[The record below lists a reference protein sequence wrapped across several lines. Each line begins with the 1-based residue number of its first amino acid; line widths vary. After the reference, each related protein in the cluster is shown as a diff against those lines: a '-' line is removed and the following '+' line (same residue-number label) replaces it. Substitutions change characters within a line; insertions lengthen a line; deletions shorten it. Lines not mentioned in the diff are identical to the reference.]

1 MRRGRSVRTFVR
13 GKGHDMRIGIV
24 GAGLSG
30 LATAFYVKRA
40 RPDAE
45 LVVFE
50 SNPGPGGAMHTE
62 VIEGFRFEA
71 GPNGFLTN
79 KPDCLQLVQDSGA
92 AEHLLPS
99 SELAR
104 KRYIYT
110 DRLHRMPE
118 SPPLF
123 VKSKL
128 LSWPQKLRMAGEV
141 FVPARRE
148 GPEESLRDFGN
159 RRLGAGFTSVFLD
172 AMSAGI
178 YGSTPDKLSV
188 EAAFPLVVALE
199 REYGGLFRGMIA
211 KRKKEAG
218 PGGVLTSTRGGIST
232 LANHL
237 RGVIQAEWR
246 FSEPVQTVE
255 RAGARFRVTSAAG
268 LTEVDRVVIC
278 ATSYAAAGMV
288 QPLDA
293 ELARR
298 LAAIAYSPIADDF
311 CGAPADPRR
320 AVGQQHFPGPRAAR
334 LQEHSGAARRAAQ
347 PGAREP
353 GRGGVDPH
361 GPRGAGE
368 IDGPHAGRRRDVR
381 QALGPRHPELCAR
394 PHRQREGDL
403 RPSCRDS
410 RPVSE
415 LQRVSRHRD
424 ERLRAQQP
432 GTRHAHCAGL
442 PGDAVILAVV
452 ARSAPHRAV
461 GMVEQDCVDRP

>member
-1 MRRGRSVRTFVR
+1 
-13 GKGHDMRIGIV
+13 MRIGIV

-40 RPDAE
+40 RPDAH

-50 SNPGPGGAMHTE
+50 ANAGPGGAMHTE
-62 VIEGFRFEA
+62 VIDGFRFEA

-79 KPDCLQLVQDSGA
+79 KPDCLQLVRDSGA
-92 AEHLLPS
+92 DEQLLPS
-99 SELAR
+99 SDLAR
-104 KRYIYT
+104 KRFIFT

-128 LSWPQKLRMAGEV
+128 LSWPQKLRMAGEL

-148 GPEESLRDFGN
+148 GPDESLRDFGN

-178 YGSTPDKLSV
+178 YGSTPDRLSV

-218 PGGVLTSTRGGIST
+218 PGGVLTSTKGGVST

-237 RGVIQAEWR
+237 WRVTDADWR
-246 FSEPVQTVE
+246 FGEPVRSVE
-255 RAGARFRVTSAAG
+255 RASAGFRITSTAAV
-268 LTEVDRVVIC
+268 TEVDRVVIC
-278 ATSYAAAGMV
+278 ATSYAAAGIA

-298 LAAIAYSPIADDF
+298 LAAIDYSPIAVVGF
-311 CGAPADPRR
+311 GYRSLPDPLD
-320 AVGQQHFPGPRAAR
+320 GFGLLTTSSAR
-334 LQEHSGAARRAAQ
+334 LPILGVLWDSSIFPDRAP
-347 PGAREP
+347 PGCKSIRVLL
-353 GRGGVDPH
+353 GGQ
-361 GPRGAGE
+361 RN
-368 IDGPHAGRRRDVR
+368 
-381 QALGPRHPELCAR
+381 PELADQDEAGLIRTARAGLEKSMGLTQDPDVTFVKRWDRGIPSYAPGHIANVNAIFERVDAIPGLNLNCNAYRGIAMNDCAR
-394 PHRQREGDL
+394 NSRELAL
-403 RPSCRDS
+403 RI
-410 RPVSE
+410 
-415 LQRVSRHRD
+415 
-424 ERLRAQQP
+424 AQDYQAMP
-432 GTRHAHCAGL
+432 
-442 PGDAVILAVV
+442 
-452 ARSAPHRAV
+452 
-461 GMVEQDCVDRP
+461 

>member
-1 MRRGRSVRTFVR
+1 
-13 GKGHDMRIGIV
+13 MRIGIV

-30 LATAFYVKRA
+30 LATAFYVKRT

-50 SNPGPGGAMHTE
+50 ANPGPGGAMHTE

-92 AEHLLPS
+92 DAQLLPS
-99 SELAR
+99 SDVAR
-104 KRYIYT
+104 KRFIFT

-128 LSWPQKLRMAGEV
+128 LSWPQKLRMAGEL

-159 RRLGAGFTSVFLD
+159 RRLGEGFTSVFLD

-211 KRKKEAG
+211 RRKKEAG
-218 PGGVLTSTRGGIST
+218 PGGVLTSTKGGIST

-237 RGVIQAEWR
+237 WRVTDADWR
-246 FSEPVQTVE
+246 FGEPVRSIE
-255 RAGARFRVTSAAG
+255 RAGAGFRITSTAG
-268 LTEVDRVVIC
+268 VTEVNRVVIC
-278 ATSYAAAGMV
+278 ATSYAAADMV

-293 ELARR
+293 ELALR
-298 LAAIAYSPIADDF
+298 LSAIDYSPIAVVGFGYRSLPDPLDGF
-311 CGAPADPRR
+311 GLLTTSSARLPILGVLWDSSIFPDRAPPGCKSIRVLLGGQRSPELVNQDEAGLIRTARAGLETSMGLTQDADVTFVKRWDRGIPSY
-320 AVGQQHFPGPRAAR
+320 APGHIANVNAIFERVDAIPGLYLNCNAYRGIAMNDCARNSRELAAR
-334 LQEHSGAARRAAQ
+334 IAQ
-347 PGAREP
+347 
-353 GRGGVDPH
+353 DY
-361 GPRGAGE
+361 
-368 IDGPHAGRRRDVR
+368 
-381 QALGPRHPELCAR
+381 QAMP
-394 PHRQREGDL
+394 
-403 RPSCRDS
+403 
-410 RPVSE
+410 
-415 LQRVSRHRD
+415 
-424 ERLRAQQP
+424 
-432 GTRHAHCAGL
+432 
-442 PGDAVILAVV
+442 
-452 ARSAPHRAV
+452 
-461 GMVEQDCVDRP
+461 

>member
-1 MRRGRSVRTFVR
+1 MSQAS
-13 GKGHDMRIGIV
+13 IGIV

-30 LATAFYVKRA
+30 LATAFYVKRT
-40 RPDAE
+40 RPDAD

-50 SNPGPGGAMHTE
+50 ANPGPGGAMHTE

-71 GPNGFLTN
+71 GPNGFLMN

-92 AEHLLPS
+92 AAQLLPS
-99 SELAR
+99 SDLAR
-104 KRYIYT
+104 KRFIFT

-159 RRLGAGFTSVFLD
+159 RRLGSGFTSVFLD

-218 PGGVLTSTRGGIST
+218 PGGVLTSTKGGIST

-237 RGVIQAEWR
+237 WHATAADWR
-246 FSEPVQTVE
+246 FGEPVFSVE
-255 RAGARFRVTSAAG
+255 RAGTGFRITSTAG
-268 LTEVDRVVIC
+268 VTEVDQVVIC

-288 QPLDA
+288 KPLDA

-298 LAAIAYSPIADDF
+298 LAAIDYSPIAVVGF
-311 CGAPADPRR
+311 GYRSLPDPLD
-320 AVGQQHFPGPRAAR
+320 GFGLLTTSSAR
-334 LQEHSGAARRAAQ
+334 LPILGVLWDSSIFPDRAP
-347 PGAREP
+347 PGCKTIRVLL
-353 GRGGVDPH
+353 GGQ
-361 GPRGAGE
+361 RS
-368 IDGPHAGRRRDVR
+368 
-381 QALGPRHPELCAR
+381 PELVDQDEAGLIRTARAGLQRSMGLTQDADVTFVKRWDRGIPSYAPGHIANVRAIFERVDAIPGLYLNCNAYRGIAMNDCAR
-394 PHRQREGDL
+394 NSRELAL
-403 RPSCRDS
+403 RI
-410 RPVSE
+410 
-415 LQRVSRHRD
+415 
-424 ERLRAQQP
+424 AQDYQAIP
-432 GTRHAHCAGL
+432 
-442 PGDAVILAVV
+442 
-452 ARSAPHRAV
+452 
-461 GMVEQDCVDRP
+461 

>member
-1 MRRGRSVRTFVR
+1 
-13 GKGHDMRIGIV
+13 MRIGIV

-30 LATAFYVKRA
+30 LATAFYVKQA

-92 AEHLLPS
+92 AGHLLPS
-99 SELAR
+99 SDLAR
-104 KRYIYT
+104 KRFIFT

-211 KRKKEAG
+211 RRKKEAG

-237 RGVIQAEWR
+237 RGVIEAEWR
-246 FSEPVQTVE
+246 FNEPVQMVE
-255 RAGARFRVTSAAG
+255 RVSAGFRVASTAG
-268 LTEVDRVVIC
+268 VTEVDRVVIC

-288 QPLDA
+288 LPLDA

-298 LAAIAYSPIADDF
+298 LAAIDYSPIAVVGFGYRSLPDPLDGF
-311 CGAPADPRR
+311 GLLTTSSARLPILGVLWDSSIFPDRAPPGCKSIRVLLGGQRSPELVNQDEAGLIRTARAGLEKSMGLTQDADVAFVRR
-320 AVGQQHFPGPRAAR
+320 WDRGIPSYAPGHIANVNAIFARVDAIPGLYLNCNAYRGIAMNDCARNSRELAAR
-334 LQEHSGAARRAAQ
+334 IAHNGAK
-347 PGAREP
+347 
-353 GRGGVDPH
+353 
-361 GPRGAGE
+361 
-368 IDGPHAGRRRDVR
+368 
-381 QALGPRHPELCAR
+381 QANP
-394 PHRQREGDL
+394 
-403 RPSCRDS
+403 
-410 RPVSE
+410 
-415 LQRVSRHRD
+415 
-424 ERLRAQQP
+424 
-432 GTRHAHCAGL
+432 T
-442 PGDAVILAVV
+442 
-452 ARSAPHRAV
+452 
-461 GMVEQDCVDRP
+461 